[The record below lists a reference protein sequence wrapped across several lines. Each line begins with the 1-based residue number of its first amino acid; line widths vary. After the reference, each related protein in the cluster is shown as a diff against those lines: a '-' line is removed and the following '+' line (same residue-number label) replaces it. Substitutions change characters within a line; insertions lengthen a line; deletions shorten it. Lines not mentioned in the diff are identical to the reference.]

1 MLIGGIPCTSH
12 SNLGRAKKG
21 LAGKPELGDTGDLFL
36 PVVTLVSERMPAAV
50 VFENVPSFG
59 TSLAG
64 ELLVSHLRRI
74 GYHVS
79 TEVLRPNEDWGE
91 LEDRKRWLLIGTLD
105 RPFTLQIPNIP
116 CRTPV
121 SEFLDA
127 SNSEQDRA
135 DAERIARTIEGLR
148 THTARH
154 KALGHGFAFTE
165 IAGDE
170 LKIPTLP
177 KAYHKINTGPFV
189 QTPFGLR
196 LLRQSEIERIHGCRM
211 LTRHYATAVQMLG
224 QGVQT
229 RLFRKV
235 FEQLGSHLTA

>member
-1 MLIGGIPCTSH
+1 M
-12 SNLGRAKKG
+12 
-21 LAGKPELGDTGDLFL
+21 
-36 PVVTLVSERMPAAV
+36 

-59 TSLAG
+59 SSLAG

-74 GYHVS
+74 GYNVT

-91 LEDRKRWLLIGTLD
+91 IEDRKRWLLVGMLD
-105 RPFTLQIPNIP
+105 RPFTLQIPREP
-116 CRTPV
+116 CCTTIA
-121 SEFLDA
+121 EFLD
-127 SNSEQDRA
+127 SPNSEQDRA

-148 THTARH
+148 AHNARH

-165 IAGDE
+165 IVGDE
-170 LKIPTLP
+170 LKMPTLP

-211 LTRHYATAVQMLG
+211 LSRHYATAVQMLG

-229 RLFRKV
+229 RLFCQV
-235 FEQLGSHLTA
+235 FEQIGNHLAMPLPVLKCGQQIY